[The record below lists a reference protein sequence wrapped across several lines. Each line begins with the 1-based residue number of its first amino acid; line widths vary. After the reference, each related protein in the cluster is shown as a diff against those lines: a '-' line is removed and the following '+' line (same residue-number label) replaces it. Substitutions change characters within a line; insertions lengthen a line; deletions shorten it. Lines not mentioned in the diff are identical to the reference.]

1 MIRNIIFD
9 VGKVLVSY
17 EPEEYMKRL
26 GFSEEK
32 RKRINEAM
40 FENPLWD
47 ESDQGL
53 RTTEELLKAFIANAP
68 DLADEIRMVYQ
79 AVGDTIELLPYALE
93 WIQDLKAKGY
103 KIYILSNYSENTF
116 NQTQEKLKFLPVVDG
131 AVFSYEIKL
140 LKPDAAIYDY
150 LCEKYQLIPEE
161 SVFLDDR
168 PVNIEGARKKRIHG
182 IVFCDYEQGKRELEK
197 LLEKN

>member
-168 PVNIEGARKKRIHG
+168 PVNIEGARKKGIHG

-197 LLEKN
+197 LLEKH

>member
-68 DLADEIRMVYQ
+68 DLADEIRMVHR

-168 PVNIEGARKKRIHG
+168 PVNIEGARKKGIHG

-197 LLEKN
+197 LLEKH

>member
-53 RTTEELLKAFIANAP
+53 RTTEEFLKAFTANAP
-68 DLADEIRMVYQ
+68 DLADEIRMVHTT
-79 AVGDTIELLPYALE
+79 VGDTVELYPYALE

-103 KIYILSNYSENTF
+103 QIYILSNYSENMF
-116 NQTQEKLKFLPVVDG
+116 NQTQEKLKFLPMVDG
-131 AVFSYEIKL
+131 AVFSYAIKL

-168 PVNIEGARKKRIHG
+168 PVNIEGAEKKGIHG

-197 LLEKN
+197 LLEKH

>member
-53 RTTEELLKAFIANAP
+53 RTTEELLKAFTANAP
-68 DLADEIRMVYQ
+68 DLADEIRTVHR
-79 AVGDTIELLPYALE
+79 AVGGTVELCPYALE
-93 WIQDLKAKGY
+93 WIQDLKEKGY
-103 KIYILSNYSENTF
+103 HIYILSNYSENMF
-116 NQTQEKLKFLPVVDG
+116 NQTQEKLKFLPMADG
-131 AVFSYEIKL
+131 AVFSYAIKL

-150 LCEKYQLIPEE
+150 ICETYHLRPEE
-161 SVFLDDR
+161 SVFIDDR
-168 PVNIEGARKKRIHG
+168 SENIEAAEKKGIHG
-182 IVFCDYEQGKRELEK
+182 ILFQNYEQGKNELKK
-197 LLEKN
+197 LL

>member
-26 GFSEEK
+26 GFSRET

-53 RTTEELLKAFIANAP
+53 RTTEGFLQAFTENAP
-68 DLADEIRMVYQ
+68 ELSEEIRLVHTT
-79 AVGDTIELLPYALE
+79 VGETIELLPYALD
-93 WIQDLKAKGY
+93 WITDLKERGY
-103 KIYILSNYSENTF
+103 HVYILSNYSENMF
-116 NQTQEKLKFLPVVDG
+116 EQTEGKLKFLPLVDG
-131 AVFSYEIKL
+131 AVFSHEIKL

-150 LCEKYQLIPEE
+150 LCSTYGLVPEE

-168 PVNIEGARKKRIHG
+168 PVNIEGAQKRGIHG
-182 IVFCDYEQGKRELEK
+182 IVFCDYKQGKNELEK
-197 LLEKN
+197 LLCKK